1 MLFKIPNEGDIS
13 VTILIKNLKKKN
25 QIVIIKP
32 LAMASFLLLFGIT
45 TKNILMHY

>member
-1 MLFKIPNEGDIS
+1 MLFKIPNEGDIW
-13 VTILIKNLKKKN
+13 VTILIKNLKKK

-45 TKNILMHY
+45 TKNILMYY